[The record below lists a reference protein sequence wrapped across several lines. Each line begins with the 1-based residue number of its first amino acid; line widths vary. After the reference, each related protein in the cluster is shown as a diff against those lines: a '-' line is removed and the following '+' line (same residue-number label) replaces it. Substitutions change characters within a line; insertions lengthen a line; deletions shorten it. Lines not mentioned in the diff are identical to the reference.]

1 MKAKRI
7 SIIGLAVIIALLM
20 GVFAITPLTA
30 NAASSVR
37 VDFCLTNGA
46 LENNV
51 FFENDSSKYFM
62 SQQTKAD
69 GTLTSLEELYRTDN
83 LDLEFD
89 GWYTQEGEK
98 VTLETVFTEY
108 TILYDR
114 WKETTLTD
122 EDIISTLEINTPLLE
137 VGKLAGTYDTNSITL
152 TDNRLSVE
160 GVSVYE
166 GLNAYRTNKLE
177 DSDVLEAGKSYS
189 LRVELHTKNGELID
203 NLLMNN
209 STATYG
215 LVANMVYSHD
225 NSGIF
230 TTQWTN
236 RENKIQVIINY
247 DFENYYFTYDLEDKV
262 VENGQSPQYTVYVSN
277 NENVQGMELFV
288 KNANDTWASL
298 GAVTGQFNIPENS
311 NVVKQYRVEV
321 TYQNGFVIS
330 SNTFTV
336 DWYDPNAPKFITQP
350 TDYDVAYGTNVLVT
364 WGLNCDVSAIY
375 LEKFDGENYS
385 QYQNATPTGATVNAF
400 VESGTYTFRVHA
412 TKDGGDIYSDSF
424 TITWREKF
432 VFTTQPQSVT
442 VSTGESIVV
451 TWETNLL
458 QTELQT
464 LQVFQLQTDTGSG
477 WVYSSGLSIDATSHN
492 FGVSDFAYSQ
502 KYRLMANYD
511 GMLYYSDE
519 FTIEYI
525 AGEFTS
531 KPADEINAII
541 DKDCLVEWDFSL
553 DVEYYDIKVHDGNG
567 FVSFATTDKP
577 EYNFTASEVGVKQFF
592 IQAYNAN
599 DQIIGE
605 DYLMFRIYW
614 TEQQIV
620 YLVSFNANGGTGTM
634 QPVEQNAGQY
644 TLPTCTFTAPDGQ
657 IFKAWSVNDVEKQ
670 PDDEI
675 TVNANTVVKAV
686 WEDNLYQ
693 VIYQP
698 GEASGN
704 NEPFEYDANDIITFL
719 DCEDVGYTRD
729 GFEFDYW
736 SIRILGDNFTE
747 VAQKRANETYTL
759 TTDIIAVAMW
769 KEVTAVPTGIT
780 ATYSGTI
787 LAGNKINPSSIS
799 IMLNYSN
806 SSNEPVN
813 AGNVEYWYNGS
824 QIQDP
829 INYVFGVELIGN
841 LNITVKYQ
849 GFETTMAVQ
858 VVGYEITF
866 NANSG
871 GGEME
876 SVEYVGAYTLPN
888 CTFTAPDGK
897 QFKGWSTSA
906 NGEVI
911 SGATYNV
918 TEPVTLY
925 AIWED
930 IPAVPTGLA
939 ASYNG
944 TILAGNKLAINQLTV
959 KLQYSDSSEMPC
971 AGLCEYWYNGSKIND
986 PINYVFGVELIG
998 TITITVKYQGFET
1011 TFDVQ
1016 VVGYEITFN
1025 ANTGS
1030 GIMESVEYVGAYT
1043 LPACTFTAPSGKQF
1057 KGWATSANGEVIG
1070 ATYNVTANVEFFAIW
1085 EDIPHVHALTSVVAT
1100 PATCTE
1106 NGNTAYYTCD
1116 CGQWFSD
1123 SEGNTLIAD
1132 HSSVVIPATNHN
1144 YEGVAWSSD
1153 ANEHYKVCKNS
1164 NCNEKGEVATHT
1176 PNIANPTEE
1185 EAKVCTVCGYVIAPA
1200 LNHVHALTPVVAKS
1214 ATCTENGNIAYYTCD
1229 CGQWFSDAN
1238 ATNLIANHDSVIL
1251 PATNHNYED
1260 VLWTTTETEHYK
1272 VCKNDNCEVE
1282 SERGNHSGGTATCT
1296 EKAVCST
1303 CGVAYGATLD
1313 HTYGDWT
1320 VALEPT
1326 TTSEGVLKRT
1336 CGCGHNEVKP
1346 IKALV
1351 ETNGYDYVITN
1362 NPTATQAGSATY
1374 TMEIEGEIYTFTV
1387 VLPALGEDAS
1397 EQEGGEEGLTGGAIA
1412 GIVVGSVFGALA
1424 LAVGGFAIF
1433 WFVIKKKSVA
1443 DLLAII
1449 KKAPKTGSMSEQDV
1463 IVEEI
1468 INVEPTQPEN
1478 PSEE

>member
-1 MKAKRI
+1 MKTQFRSKLL
-7 SIIGLAVIIALLM
+7 SVLLVLVMVLALVPVSAFTA
-20 GVFAITPLTA
+20 FAA
-30 NAASSVR
+30 GSVR

-62 SQQTKAD
+62 SQQTKVD

-89 GWYTQEGEK
+89 GWYTDKGEK

-108 TILYDR
+108 TIVYDR

-122 EDIISTLEINTPLLE
+122 EDIISDLEIGTPLLE
-137 VGKLAGTYDTNSITL
+137 VGEAAGTYGANSITL
-152 TDNRLSVE
+152 TDSRLSVE

-203 NLLMNN
+203 DQLMNH

-225 NSGIF
+225 YSGIF

-247 DFENYYFTYDLEDKV
+247 DFENYYFTSDLEDKV

-277 NENVQGMELFV
+277 NANIQGMELFV

-298 GAVTGQFNIPENS
+298 GAVTGQFNIPANS

-330 SNTFTV
+330 SNTFSV

-350 TDYDVAYGTNVLVT
+350 TDYDVAYGTNVQVS
-364 WGLNCDVSAIY
+364 WGLNFDSSSIVV
-375 LEKFDGENYS
+375 ERKDGETWVE
-385 QYQNATPTGATVNAF
+385 YQSAYNDGAQISSMP
-400 VESGTYTFRVHA
+400 ESGTYTFRAHA
-412 TKDGGDIYSDSF
+412 TKNGADYYSEEF

-432 VFTTQPQSVT
+432 VFTTQPQSQSVGAGL
-442 VSTGESIVV
+442 GEDIII
-451 TWETNLL
+451 TWDMDIGDISLL
-458 QTELQT
+458 QIFKIEIY
-464 LQVFQLQTDTGSG
+464 DTSEG
-477 WVYSSGLSIDATSHN
+477 WKHYGVLTSDTKSHT
-492 FGVSDFAYSQ
+492 FSASDFAYSQ

-511 GMLYYSDE
+511 GVIYYSDE
-519 FTIEYI
+519 FTIEFI

-531 KPADEINAII
+531 KPDSTINAVVGN
-541 DKDCLVEWDFSL
+541 DCLVEWDFSF
-553 DVEYYDIKVHDGNG
+553 DVKYYNIKVYDGNDW
-567 FVSFATTDKP
+567 VLFATTDKP
-577 EYNFTASEVGVKQFF
+577 EYNFTASEVGEKQYLVY
-592 IQAYNAN
+592 AYNAN
-599 DQIIGE
+599 DQRIGE
-605 DYLMFRIYW
+605 AYLTFTINW
-614 TEQQIV
+614 KEQQIV
-620 YLVSFNANGGTGTM
+620 YLISFNANDGTGTM
-634 QPVEQNAGQY
+634 QPVEKNAGAEY
-644 TLPTCTFTAPDGQ
+644 TLPSCDFTAPNGKK
-657 IFKAWSVNDVEKQ
+657 FKAWSVNDVEKQ
-670 PDDEI
+670 VGDTI
-675 TVNANTVVKAV
+675 TINANTVVKAV
-686 WEDNLYQ
+686 WEDNVYQ

-704 NEPFEYDANDIITFL
+704 NEPYEYEANETIEFL

-736 SIRILGDNFTE
+736 SIRIFGDNFTE
-747 VAQKRANETYTL
+747 VEQKRANETYTL

-866 NANSG
+866 NANTGSG
-871 GGEME
+871 TME
-876 SVEYVGAYTLPN
+876 SVEYVGAYTLPV

-897 QFKGWSTSA
+897 QFKGWATSA

-911 SGATYNV
+911 NETTYNV

-925 AIWED
+925 AIWEN
-930 IPAVPTGLA
+930 IPAVPTGLT

-998 TITITVKYQGFET
+998 TRTITVKYLGLET
-1011 TFDVQ
+1011 TFDVK
-1016 VVGYEITFN
+1016 VVGYKISFN
-1025 ANTGS
+1025 ANDGS
-1030 GIMESVEYVGAYT
+1030 GTMTDVEYVGEYT
-1043 LPACTFTAPSGKQF
+1043 LPSCGFTAPTGKLF
-1057 KGWATSANGEVIG
+1057 KGWATSANGSVIEG
-1070 ATYNVTANVEFFAIW
+1070 TTYNVTANVEFFAIW
-1085 EDIPHVHALTSVVAT
+1085 ENIPVTNYTINATAGANGTISPSGEVTVAEGEDKT
-1100 PATCTE
+1100 FTITANSGYHIKDVKV
-1106 NGNTAYYTCD
+1106 NG
-1116 CGQWFSD
+1116 
-1123 SEGNTLIAD
+1123 
-1132 HSSVVIPATNHN
+1132 SSVGAVSTYTFND
-1144 YEGVAWSSD
+1144 VA
-1153 ANEHYKVCKNS
+1153 
-1164 NCNEKGEVATHT
+1164 
-1176 PNIANPTEE
+1176 
-1185 EAKVCTVCGYVIAPA
+1185 
-1200 LNHVHALTPVVAKS
+1200 
-1214 ATCTENGNIAYYTCD
+1214 
-1229 CGQWFSDAN
+1229 AN
-1238 ATNLIANHDSVIL
+1238 ATITVEFEVDTVPHVCNPTLVPEDEPDCTTAGKSAYYHCECGK
-1251 PATNHNYED
+1251 NYED
-1260 VLWTTTETEHYK
+1260 AQGNTEITNLETWGILNALGHNPSTAWSTDGEYHWK
-1272 VCKNDNCEVE
+1272 ECTRCAGQQLEKAA
-1282 SERGNHSGGTATCT
+1282 HSGGTATCT
-1296 EKAVCST
+1296 EKAVCAT
-1303 CGVAYGATLD
+1303 CNTAYGN
-1313 HTYGDWT
+1313 T
-1320 VALEPT
+1320 VAHSHGSEWKTDANEHWNECACGDKANKAAHTDSNNDGKCDTCEYQMST
-1326 TTSEGVLKRT
+1326 TPDNPNNTPDNPNNT
-1336 CGCGHNEVKP
+1336 PDDPNEDKD
-1346 IKALV
+1346 
-1351 ETNGYDYVITN
+1351 G
-1362 NPTATQAGSATY
+1362 
-1374 TMEIEGEIYTFTV
+1374 
-1387 VLPALGEDAS
+1387 LGA
-1397 EQEGGEEGLTGGAIA
+1397 GAIV
-1412 GIVVGSVFGALA
+1412 GIVIGSV
-1424 LAVGGFAIF
+1424 AVVGIGGFALF
-1433 WFVIKKKSVA
+1433 WFVIKKKSFA
-1443 DLLAII
+1443 DLIAVF
-1449 KKAPKTGSMSEQDV
+1449 KKK
-1463 IVEEI
+1463 
-1468 INVEPTQPEN
+1468 
-1478 PSEE
+1478 

>member
-1 MKAKRI
+1 MKTKSRNLI
-7 SIIGLAVIIALLM
+7 VVFLM
-20 GVFAITPLTA
+20 VFAFVCGVFAITPLTA

-89 GWYTQEGEK
+89 GWYTEQGEK

-122 EDIISTLEINTPLLE
+122 EDIISTLEIGTPLLE
-137 VGKLAGTYDTNSITL
+137 VGETAGTYDVNSVTL
-152 TDNRLSVE
+152 TDSRLTVAGISI
-160 GVSVYE
+160 YE
-166 GLNAYRTNKLE
+166 GLNAYRTNKL
-177 DSDVLEAGKSYS
+177 DNSDVLEAGKSYS
-189 LRVELHTKNGELID
+189 LRVELHTKSGELID
-203 NLLMNN
+203 DQLMSH

-247 DFENYYFTYDLEDKV
+247 DFENYCFTSDLEDKV

-277 NENVQGMELFV
+277 NANIQGMELFV
-288 KNANDTWASL
+288 KNANDTWARL
-298 GAVTGQFNIPENS
+298 GAVTGQFNIPANS

-375 LEKFDGENYS
+375 LEKFNGENYS

-412 TKDGGDIYSDSF
+412 IKDGDDIYSEDF

-442 VSTGESIVV
+442 VSTGESAIV

-458 QTELQT
+458 QTDLQT
-464 LQVFQLQTDTGSG
+464 LQIFKIESCDENQN
-477 WVYSSGLSIDATSHN
+477 WNHYSNLSEDAISFN
-492 FGVSDFAYSQ
+492 FGASYSAYSK

-511 GMLYYSDE
+511 GTLYYSDV

-531 KPADEINAII
+531 KPESTINAIVGN
-541 DKDCLVEWDFSL
+541 DCLVEWDFSL
-553 DVEYYDIKVHDGNG
+553 DVEYYDIKVYESND
-567 FVSFATTDKP
+567 FVPFATTDKP
-577 EYNFTASEVGVKQFF
+577 EYVFTASEVGEKQFF

-605 DYLMFRIYW
+605 DYLMFRINW

-620 YLVSFNANGGTGTM
+620 YLVSFNANDGTGTM
-634 QPVEQNAGQY
+634 QPVEQNAGSQY
-644 TLPTCTFTAPDGQ
+644 TLPDCTFTAPDGKK
-657 IFKAWSVNDVEKQ
+657 FKAWSVNDVEKQ
-670 PDDEI
+670 VGDSI
-675 TVNANTVVKAV
+675 TINANTVVKAV
-686 WEDNLYQ
+686 WEDNVYQ

-704 NEPFEYDANDIITFL
+704 NEPYEYEANDTITFL

-736 SIRILGDNFTE
+736 SIRILGDNLTE
-747 VAQKRANETYTL
+747 VAQKRPNETYTL

-780 ATYSGTI
+780 ATYSSTI
-787 LAGNKINPSSIS
+787 LAGNKINPSGIS
-799 IMLNYSN
+799 ITLIYSD
-806 SSNEPVN
+806 SSTEPVN
-813 AGNVEYWYNGS
+813 AGIVEYWYNGS

-866 NANSG
+866 NANTGSG
-871 GGEME
+871 TME
-876 SVEYVGAYTLPN
+876 SVEYVGAYTLPA
-888 CTFTAPDGK
+888 CMFTEPDGK

-911 SGATYNV
+911 NETTYNV

-925 AIWED
+925 AIWEN
-930 IPAVPTGLA
+930 IPAEPTGLT

-944 TILAGNKLAINQLTV
+944 TILAGNKIAINQLTV
-959 KLQYSDSSEMPC
+959 KMQYSDSSEMPC
-971 AGLCEYWYNGSKIND
+971 AGLCEYWYNGSKIDD

-1016 VVGYEITFN
+1016 VVGYEIIFN

-1030 GIMESVEYVGAYT
+1030 GTMESVEYVGAYT
-1043 LPACTFTAPSGKQF
+1043 LPACMFTEPDGKQFKGWSTSANGEVIDGTTYNVTADVELYAIWEDIPVVNYTITFNANGGMGTMQAVEYIGEYTLPTCTFTAPDGKQF
-1057 KGWATSANGEVIG
+1057 KGWALASDGEVIDG
-1070 ATYNVTANVEFFAIW
+1070 TYNVTANVELYAIW
-1085 EDIPHVHALTSVVAT
+1085 E
-1100 PATCTE
+1100 
-1106 NGNTAYYTCD
+1106 N
-1116 CGQWFSD
+1116 
-1123 SEGNTLIAD
+1123 
-1132 HSSVVIPATNHN
+1132 IPAHEHNHGTVW
-1144 YEGVAWSSD
+1144 ESD
-1153 ANEHYKVCKNS
+1153 ANNHW
-1164 NCNEKGEVATHT
+1164 NECSCGDK
-1176 PNIANPTEE
+1176 ANVG
-1185 EAKVCTVCGYVIAPA
+1185 A
-1200 LNHVHALTPVVAKS
+1200 HS
-1214 ATCTENGNIAYYTCD
+1214 DGNADGKCDTCD
-1229 CGQWFSDAN
+1229 YQM
-1238 ATNLIANHDSVIL
+1238 
-1251 PATNHNYED
+1251 
-1260 VLWTTTETEHYK
+1260 
-1272 VCKNDNCEVE
+1272 
-1282 SERGNHSGGTATCT
+1282 GNGG
-1296 EKAVCST
+1296 
-1303 CGVAYGATLD
+1303 GAPENPD
-1313 HTYGDWT
+1313 
-1320 VALEPT
+1320 
-1326 TTSEGVLKRT
+1326 
-1336 CGCGHNEVKP
+1336 KP
-1346 IKALV
+1346 K
-1351 ETNGYDYVITN
+1351 D
-1362 NPTATQAGSATY
+1362 
-1374 TMEIEGEIYTFTV
+1374 
-1387 VLPALGEDAS
+1387 
-1397 EQEGGEEGLTGGAIA
+1397 GLSGGAIA
-1412 GIVVGSVFGALA
+1412 GIVVGSVVVLGL
-1424 LAVGGFAIF
+1424 GGFALV
-1433 WFVIKKKSVA
+1433 WFVIKKKSFA
-1443 DLLAII
+1443 DLVAIF
-1449 KKAPKTGSMSEQDV
+1449 KKK
-1463 IVEEI
+1463 
-1468 INVEPTQPEN
+1468 
-1478 PSEE
+1478 

>member
-1 MKAKRI
+1 MKTKSRNLI
-7 SIIGLAVIIALLM
+7 VVFLM
-20 GVFAITPLTA
+20 VFAFVCGVFAITPLTA

-69 GTLTSLEELYRTDN
+69 GTLTSLEELYRTDS

-122 EDIISTLEINTPLLE
+122 EKIISTLEIGTPLLE
-137 VGKLAGTYDTNSITL
+137 VGETAGTYGVNSITL
-152 TDNRLSVE
+152 TDNRLSIAN
-160 GVSVYE
+160 VSVYE

-189 LRVELHTKNGELID
+189 LRVELHTKSGELID
-203 NLLMNN
+203 DQLMSH

-247 DFENYYFTYDLEDKV
+247 DFENYYFTSDLEDKA
-262 VENGQSPQYTVYVSN
+262 VENGQSPQYTVSVSN
-277 NENVQGMELFV
+277 NANIQGMELFV

-298 GAVTGQFNIPENS
+298 GAVTGQFNIPANS
-311 NVVKQYRVEV
+311 NIVKQYRVEV

-330 SNTFTV
+330 SNTFSV

-350 TDYDVAYGTNVLVT
+350 TDYNVAYGTNVLVT

-412 TKDGGDIYSDSF
+412 IKDGNDYYSDDF

-432 VFTTQPQSVT
+432 VFTTQPQSQSVGAGL
-442 VSTGESIVV
+442 GEDIII
-451 TWETNLL
+451 TWDMDIGDISLL
-458 QTELQT
+458 QIFKIETY
-464 LQVFQLQTDTGSG
+464 DTSEG
-477 WVYSSGLSIDATSHN
+477 WRHSVGLTSDTKSYTFSASN
-492 FGVSDFAYSQ
+492 FAYAQ

-511 GMLYYSDE
+511 GTLYYSDE
-519 FTIEYI
+519 FTIEFI
-525 AGEFTS
+525 AGEFTKQPDS
-531 KPADEINAII
+531 EINAIVG
-541 DKDCLVEWDFSL
+541 KDCLVEWDFSL
-553 DVEYYDIKVHDGNG
+553 DVEYYDIKVYESND
-567 FVSFATTDKP
+567 FVPFATTDKP
-577 EYNFTASEVGVKQFF
+577 EYVFTASEVGEKQFF

-605 DYLMFRIYW
+605 DYLMFRINW

-620 YLVSFNANGGTGTM
+620 YLVSFNANDGTGTM
-634 QPVEQNAGQY
+634 QPVEQNAGSQY
-644 TLPTCTFTAPDGQ
+644 KLPTCTFTAPDGKK
-657 IFKAWSVNDVEKQ
+657 FKAWSVNDVEKNVG
-670 PDDEI
+670 DTI
-675 TVNANTVVKAV
+675 TVDANTVVKAV
-686 WEDNLYQ
+686 WEDNVYQ

-698 GEASGN
+698 GDGNGSNEISKYEA
-704 NEPFEYDANDIITFL
+704 NESITFL
-719 DCEDVGYTRD
+719 GCEGFNFTRE

-736 SIRILGDNFTE
+736 SIRILGDNSTE
-747 VAQKRANETYTL
+747 VAQKRVGETYTL
-759 TTDIIAVAMW
+759 TTNIIAVAMW

-813 AGNVEYWYNGS
+813 AGIVEYWYNGS

-866 NANSG
+866 NANTGSG
-871 GGEME
+871 TME
-876 SVEYVGAYTLPN
+876 SVEYVGAYTLPA

-925 AIWED
+925 AIWEN
-930 IPAVPTGLA
+930 IPAEPTGLT

-971 AGLCEYWYNGSKIND
+971 AGLCEYWYNESRIDD

-1016 VVGYEITFN
+1016 VVGYEIIFN

-1030 GIMESVEYVGAYT
+1030 GTMESVEYVGAYT
-1043 LPACTFTAPSGKQF
+1043 LPACTFTAPDGKQF
-1057 KGWATSANGEVIG
+1057 KGWATSASGEVIDGATYNVTADVELFAIWEDIPVVKYDVTFNANGGTGTMSPVEYAGTYTLPACTFTAPDGKQFKGWSTSANGEVIDG
-1070 ATYNVTANVEFFAIW
+1070 TTYNVTANVELFAIW
-1085 EDIPHVHALTSVVAT
+1085 EDIPH
-1100 PATCTE
+1100 
-1106 NGNTAYYTCD
+1106 
-1116 CGQWFSD
+1116 
-1123 SEGNTLIAD
+1123 
-1132 HSSVVIPATNHN
+1132 
-1144 YEGVAWSSD
+1144 
-1153 ANEHYKVCKNS
+1153 
-1164 NCNEKGEVATHT
+1164 
-1176 PNIANPTEE
+1176 
-1185 EAKVCTVCGYVIAPA
+1185 
-1200 LNHVHALTPVVAKS
+1200 
-1214 ATCTENGNIAYYTCD
+1214 
-1229 CGQWFSDAN
+1229 
-1238 ATNLIANHDSVIL
+1238 NHD
-1251 PATNHNYED
+1251 H
-1260 VLWTTTETEHYK
+1260 
-1272 VCKNDNCEVE
+1272 
-1282 SERGNHSGGTATCT
+1282 GTAW
-1296 EKAVCST
+1296 ES
-1303 CGVAYGATLD
+1303 
-1313 HTYGDWT
+1313 
-1320 VALEPT
+1320 
-1326 TTSEGVLKRT
+1326 
-1336 CGCGHNEVKP
+1336 
-1346 IKALV
+1346 
-1351 ETNGYDYVITN
+1351 
-1362 NPTATQAGSATY
+1362 
-1374 TMEIEGEIYTFTV
+1374 
-1387 VLPALGEDAS
+1387 DAS
-1397 EQEGGEEGLTGGAIA
+1397 EHWNECSCGDKANKAAHADSDNNGKCDTCDYQMNAGSPNDSSNSSSSSSTGSSNNSSSVENSSSASIGISPEQPESGLSTGAIV
-1412 GIVVGSVFGALA
+1412 GIVIGSV
-1424 LAVGGFAIF
+1424 AVVGFGGFAIF
-1433 WFVIKKKSVA
+1433 WFVIKKKTFA
-1443 DLLAII
+1443 ELIAIF
-1449 KKAPKTGSMSEQDV
+1449 KKK
-1463 IVEEI
+1463 
-1468 INVEPTQPEN
+1468 
-1478 PSEE
+1478 